1 MKVIFV
7 LDDQSIYV
15 SSVEEIQLR
24 QLNEG
29 LAGLAIPA
37 GKNDQGED
45 LFRPLI
51 TYPVN
56 LTVARPKAVQAAPMP
71 IPNPT
76 PALALPA
83 PTATAKRAATKK
95 AQADDAEAV
104 PLGVGN

>member
-29 LAGLAIPA
+29 LAGLVIPA

-56 LTVARPKAVQAAPMP
+56 LTVAKPKPVQAAPVP

-76 PALALPA
+76 PAPA
-83 PTATAKRAATKK
+83 VPPVPTAKKKRAKKK
-95 AQADDAEAV
+95 AATIQ
-104 PLGVGN
+104 